1 MQEETPSEQPA
12 APTPQASSGGKEK
25 NTGMATLAHALGI
38 FTGFVGAMII
48 YLVEKDEGYVKD
60 QAKEALNFQITI
72 AICYVI
78 SWVLIFVLIGG
89 LLVWIV
95 YLANLILCIVAAI
108 AASKG
113 QDYRYPFALRL
124 IK

>member
-12 APTPQASSGGKEK
+12 APAPQASSGGKGK

-78 SWVLIFVLIGG
+78 S
-89 LLVWIV
+89 
-95 YLANLILCIVAAI
+95 
-108 AASKG
+108 
-113 QDYRYPFALRL
+113 
-124 IK
+124 

>member
-1 MQEETPSEQPA
+1 MQEETPSEQSTAPA
-12 APTPQASSGGKEK
+12 PQSSSGGKEK

-48 YLVEKDEGYVKD
+48 YLVEKDEGYVKN

-72 AICYVI
+72 TIL
-78 SWVLIFVLIGG
+78 WVAGWFLSLILIGFVLLPIIG
-89 LLVWIV
+89 
-95 YLANLILCIVAAI
+95 LANLILCIVAAI
-108 AASKG
+108 AANKG
-113 QDYRYPFALRL
+113 EDYRYPFALRL